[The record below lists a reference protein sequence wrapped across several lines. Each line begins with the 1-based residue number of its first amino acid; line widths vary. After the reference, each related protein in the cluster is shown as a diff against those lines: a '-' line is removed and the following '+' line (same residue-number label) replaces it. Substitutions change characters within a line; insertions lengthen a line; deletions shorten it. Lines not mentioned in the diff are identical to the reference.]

1 MNREEITSQLKI
13 KSVKGLKFGTDK
25 AYCMPKGLALY
36 HSELGF
42 ICLGNINKEFN
53 ISIPYVPCGGRRAL
67 NEILEAGGLTDYN
80 DKSVTWVKP
89 FN

>member
-13 KSVKGLKFGTDK
+13 KSVKGLKFGSEK
-25 AYCMPKGLALY
+25 AYCMPKGLGLY
-36 HSELGF
+36 HPELGF

-67 NEILEAGGLTDYN
+67 KEILGVGGLTDYN
-80 DKSVTWVKP
+80 SNEVTWVKP
-89 FN
+89 LN